1 MFALVVF
8 FVLTLCPCHILIAF
22 IIFGNS
28 SSIIFAVVR
37 STFVAFA
44 LSFAFFELSSL
55 ACVNTLYFDDF
66 FHTRRQF
73 MHHVLLLCAVLSL
86 LLHFHVHSLSF
97 HH

>member
-1 MFALVVF
+1 MYHFCCCAQYFIAFALVFALVVF
-8 FVLTLCPCHILIAF
+8 FVLTLCPCHILMAF

-55 ACVNTLYFDDF
+55 ACVTTVF
-66 FHTRRQF
+66 
-73 MHHVLLLCAVLSL
+73 
-86 LLHFHVHSLSF
+86 
-97 HH
+97 